1 MVEKIR
7 VVFIGLGVLGSG
19 VARLLLKK
27 EGFEIVGACDV
38 EKGIGQDLGE
48 YLGVKETLGVNVT
61 NNPDTIYSG
70 TKADIAVIN
79 IGSFIK
85 QMSPI
90 ITNALTRGMN
100 VITAAEEVAYPFNEH
115 PKVAEEIDAV
125 AKEHG
130 VTVLATGLNP
140 GFMYDALL
148 ISLTAPCHDVIRVE
162 ASRVVDVA
170 PYNMYILRHFAVGLT
185 PEEFEESQERRKGI
199 SVGKGEGVCGHI
211 GFPETLDLVSKVLGW
226 KLDEK
231 RQTLEPVIAKK
242 RLEGTYVTVDPGKV
256 CGVHQ
261 VAHGIVKG
269 EPKIIFDFV
278 AEILPEETADE
289 IRIIGKPNINC
300 SIKPGMISIIGTSA
314 LEVNNIPHVISAR
327 PGLLTPI
334 DLPLP
339 RALMVDVREEI
350 KDLRGQIY

>member
-1 MVEKIR
+1 MTGKIR
-7 VVFIGLGVLGSG
+7 VVFIGLGVLGSEA
-19 VARLLLKK
+19 ARLLLKK
-27 EGFEIVGACDV
+27 EGFEIVGACDM

-48 YLGVKETLGVNVT
+48 YLGEKETVGVNVT
-61 NNPDTIYSG
+61 NDPDTIYSG
-70 TKADIAVIN
+70 TKADIAIIN
-79 IGSFIK
+79 IGSFIEP
-85 QMSPI
+85 MAPI
-90 ITNALTRGMN
+90 ITNALKHGMN

-115 PKVAEEIDAV
+115 PKEAEEIDAV

-148 ISLTAPCHDVIRVE
+148 ISLTAPCHDVTRVE
-162 ASRVVDVA
+162 ASRVVNVA

-185 PEEFEESQERRKGI
+185 PEEFEESQQRRKGVP
-199 SVGKGEGVCGHI
+199 VGKEEGVCGHI

-256 CGVHQ
+256 CGVRQ

-269 EPKIIFDFV
+269 ESKIVFDFV
-278 AEILPEETADE
+278 AQVLPEKTADE
-289 IRIIGKPNINC
+289 IRIIGNPTINC
-300 SIKPGMISIIGTSA
+300 SIQPGMISLIGTSA
-314 LEVNNIPHVISAR
+314 LEVNNIPHVLSAR

-334 DLPLP
+334 DLPIP
-339 RALMVDVREEI
+339 RALMVDVREAV
-350 KDLRGQIY
+350 KDLRGQIH